1 MPGSRY
7 INVILPLR
15 LDWEPCYSLPE
26 SDASGSAVLQAS
38 SAAQQVRVG
47 NGSAAPQVGN
57 GSATPHVNADSTAP
71 QIRVGSRVRVRFAGR
86 LYTAVVS
93 AVDIVP
99 DIDPSRIGSVEECDT
114 GLEPVSREEL
124 EFWRFIADYY
134 CCTVGEVYKA
144 AYPLPKTKSEEIHV
158 RSAKRRERLLEKEKE
173 LWQKRIAKLTERL
186 LAKDRALAGRHGA
199 AVLERL
205 RTERAGIAAELTG
218 AQKRLDALNGSLFAE
233 LPKAVRLSSGTSG
246 LELMRPFS
254 GTSDTETVR
263 LSSDTSGAEFSAAST
278 LLAEVT
284 GKRTEGLPAKPI
296 LFKSVSRISTYC
308 SLAAGVLQ
316 KGKSALFLVPEINLA
331 KTLQKEL
338 ADTFGDLLY
347 VHHSEE
353 SPARRRK
360 ITDMVR
366 SDNPCIVLGTR
377 SSIFLP
383 FKDLGLIIVDSEQSA
398 FYKQAEPAPRYNAR
412 DAAVMLAKIHG
423 APVVL
428 GSSSPSLESLFN
440 ASSGR
445 YSLIDVASMVDAASS
460 PAKSV
465 QSASSTPEAQSAPEH
480 KMTDVHKN
488 SIEGCFSSGMEII
501 DTNAEKR
508 KNGMLGCLSRRLI
521 AECRAL
527 PDGSCAPHEGNSA
540 PEGRMAFIRGYEK
553 AEDLEQ
559 NLQETMPELRAR
571 IDVFTIP
578 EASRTD
584 LSAYGL
590 IAMLS
595 ADAIF
600 VPEDFRSDEHAFQF
614 LDSLRCECGR
624 LLVQTENPA
633 HQVFSLSSAEPL
645 LAERKAFSLPPYT
658 RLADIL
664 LPDCERFGDVHSA
677 FARKLARMGFNA
689 TDALPRPDGRSLI
702 HVTLPRDRQLQ
713 ANKKALYSAVQA
725 FRTEHKLRTGVII
738 DVDPL

>member
-57 GSATPHVNADSTAP
+57 GSAAPEVDTDSAAP
-71 QIRVGSRVRVRFAGR
+71 QVGVGSRVRVRFAGR

-134 CCTVGEVYKA
+134 CCSVGEVYKA

-158 RSAKRRERLLEKEKE
+158 RATKMKERLLEKEKE

-186 LAKDRALAGRHGA
+186 LAKDRALAGSHSA

-205 RTERAGIAAELTG
+205 RTERAGISAELSG

-233 LPKAVRLSSGTSG
+233 LPKTVRLSSGTSG

-254 GTSDTETVR
+254 GTSDTEAVR
-263 LSSDTSGAEFSAAST
+263 LSNGTPSPEAVRLFSGTSSPEFSAAST

-316 KGKSALFLVPEINLA
+316 KGRSVLFLVPEINLA
-331 KTLQKEL
+331 KKLREEL
-338 ADTFGDLLY
+338 ADTFGDLLS

-353 SPARRRK
+353 TTARRRK
-360 ITDMVR
+360 ISDTVR

-445 YSLIDVASMVDAASS
+445 YSLIDVTSS
-460 PAKSV
+460 
-465 QSASSTPEAQSAPEH
+465 AQSVPEH

-488 SIEGCFSSGMEII
+488 SIEGSFSSGMEII
-501 DTNAEKR
+501 DTKAEKR

-527 PDGSCAPHEGNSA
+527 PEGSCAPHEGNSA

-590 IAMLS
+590 IALLS

-645 LAERKAFSLPPYT
+645 LAERKTFSLPPYT
-658 RLADIL
+658 RLVDIL

-689 TDALPRPDGRSLI
+689 TDALPHPDGRSLI
-702 HVTLPRDRQLQ
+702 RVTLPRDRQLQ

>member
-57 GSATPHVNADSTAP
+57 GSATPQVNADSTAL

-158 RSAKRRERLLEKEKE
+158 RTAKRRERLLEKEKE

-205 RTERAGIAAELTG
+205 RTERAGIAAELAE

-254 GTSDTETVR
+254 GTSDTEAMR

-296 LFKSVSRISTYC
+296 LFKSVSRIGTYC

-316 KGKSALFLVPEINLA
+316 KGRSVLFLVPEINLA
-331 KTLQKEL
+331 KKLREEL
-338 ADTFGDLLY
+338 ADTFGDLLS

-353 SPARRRK
+353 TTARRRK
-360 ITDMVR
+360 ISDTVR

-445 YSLIDVASMVDAASS
+445 YSLIDVTSS
-460 PAKSV
+460 
-465 QSASSTPEAQSAPEH
+465 AQSDSSATSAQSVPEH

-501 DTNAEKR
+501 DTKAERR

-540 PEGRMAFIRGYEK
+540 PDGRMAFIRGYEK

-559 NLQETMPELRAR
+559 NLQETVPELRAR

-595 ADAIF
+595 ADALF

-614 LDSLRCECGR
+614 LDSLRCECGKVI
-624 LLVQTENPA
+624 VQTANPA

-702 HVTLPRDRQLQ
+702 RVTLPRDRQLQ